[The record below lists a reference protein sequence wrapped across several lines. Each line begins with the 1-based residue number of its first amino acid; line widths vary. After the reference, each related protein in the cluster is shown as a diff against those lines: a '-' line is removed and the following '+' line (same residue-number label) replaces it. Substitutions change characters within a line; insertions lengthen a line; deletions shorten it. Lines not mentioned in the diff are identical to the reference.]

1 VGTKLPEAHTTSNL
15 RIKAQ
20 IIITALKEEAAAI
33 YSAILPDASIERKH
47 RGDIKLKLEDKSLTI
62 EVETKDLSSARA
74 LIGSYLR
81 LMKAA
86 YSTIHEVKK

>member
-1 VGTKLPEAHTTSNL
+1 VGTKLQEAHTTSNL
-15 RIKAQ
+15 SIKAQ
-20 IIITALKEEAAAI
+20 ITITALKEEAAAI
-33 YSAILPDASIERKH
+33 YSALLPEASIERKH
-47 RGDIKLKLEDKSLTI
+47 RGDIKLKLEDRSLTI

-86 YSTIHEVKK
+86 YSAIREIKK